1 MGGEIGL
8 MLGAS
13 LLTFVEFMDLILFLL
28 YHQVLRLY
36 KRKKIDDIFEE
47 AEEVD
52 VWSQSTWFMVDAH
65 SDEFYWAAGKILFDI
80 AIQEF
85 WDESGKINK
94 NEKSSIWT
102 Q

>member
-52 VWSQSTWFMVDAH
+52 V
-65 SDEFYWAAGKILFDI
+65 
-80 AIQEF
+80 
-85 WDESGKINK
+85 
-94 NEKSSIWT
+94 
-102 Q
+102 